1 MDRSAHTALD
11 RSERRAN
18 GLAKSGGKGH
28 REWAL
33 VLAIFIAAAAGSW
46 GYMTAYGL
54 RPGTQEGDSYLEI
67 ASAARWTLGFGFR
80 EPPGSPV
87 YLVYSPA
94 FFYFCVQ
101 RIDFLMEKTDRLPWD
116 QAPPPVLFPF
126 EGDPKFIYDRLYLLY
141 CMGLLWKVTGISWS
155 SLNYLVAIFAGLS
168 AIAGYGLFR
177 LGMGRI
183 LAAAATVFFISSPVF
198 LNVLPRMRD
207 LAKAPFF
214 LAAILVVGI
223 LLAKTPGK
231 RALAALATG
240 AGLLCGI
247 GMGFRTDILILPPA
261 LLAAFLFA
269 PAATR
274 HTLGF
279 RGVLSG
285 LFLVCF
291 LVPAFPVLKMNRETG
306 GGNSPFYLL
315 QGFSHR
321 MMADMDMNRASYG
334 PFCSDDDFLTHASI
348 TQYALHSGMWN
359 PTARR
364 AAQWALVAAAM
375 PILPASPLTSLACV
389 KFLWQQKTDLDFWNE
404 DSAQV
409 TRAMIR
415 DLAAT
420 FPADFATRWLGATLR
435 CVRGIQGRN
444 FAPNTS
450 NPTMDFSFKAH
461 QPFAEHWRK
470 FGLAY
475 AALALSLIVARNF
488 QMGLGMAILLL
499 YFCGYTSLGF
509 QPRHAFHMDCTS
521 YWLAGFLLSQGI
533 RLPGRIISFNHR
545 FPFVRPRPLPGIAW
559 SAIAGRLVLFLTAGA
574 LFLAVPLLT
583 IRLWQDYRVA
593 RVVERYR
600 KADLEP
606 LPIMQTPQQD
616 GTILYSPVSLPDF
629 RRSFFSPEILCE
641 YLALEFQPAN
651 DGSSVRIQYTGSR
664 VELDHRDIPPWHDPS
679 DSSVIRYFFP
689 VYHFS
694 KGFQD
699 RTSAGYGLP
708 DFAGIAVPASVSVK
722 GLYRVRN
729 KDHFPLLMNVW
740 LPKDPRQFKKHY
752 TLSLA
757 P

>member
-1 MDRSAHTALD
+1 MPAHTD
-11 RSERRAN
+11 HERNERREN
-18 GLAKSGGKGH
+18 GLAMPGGRRC
-28 REWAL
+28 REWIL
-33 VLAIFIAAAAGSW
+33 VLAIFVVATAGSW
-46 GYMTAYGL
+46 GYMTASGL
-54 RPGTQEGDSYLEI
+54 RPGTNEGDTYLEI
-67 ASAARWTLGFGFR
+67 ASAARWTLGYGFR
-80 EPPGSPV
+80 EPPGSPI
-87 YLVYSPA
+87 YLIYSPA
-94 FFYFCVQ
+94 FFFFCLQ
-101 RIDFLMEKTDRLPWD
+101 RIDFLMEKADALPRD
-116 QAPPPVLFPF
+116 QAPPPMLFPF

-183 LAAAATVFFISSPVF
+183 LATIATAFFISSPVF

-231 RALAALATG
+231 RALAALAAG
-240 AGLLCGI
+240 AGLLCGA
-247 GMGFRTDILILPPA
+247 GMGFRPDILVLPPA

-269 PAATR
+269 PAAAR

-279 RGVLSG
+279 RGVLVG
-285 LFLVCF
+285 LFLFCF

-321 MMADMDMNRASYG
+321 MMADMDMSRASYG
-334 PFCSDDDFLTHASI
+334 PFCSDDDFLIHAGI

-364 AAQWALVAAAM
+364 ATQWALGAAAL
-375 PILPASPLTSLACV
+375 PLLPASPLTSLAWV
-389 KFLWQQKTDLDFWNE
+389 NFLRQWKTDLDFWNE
-404 DSAQV
+404 DSSRV
-409 TRAMIR
+409 TRSMMR
-415 DLAAT
+415 DLAST

-435 CVRGIQGRN
+435 CIRGIQGRN

-450 NPTMDFSFKAH
+450 NPVMDFSFKAH

-470 FGLAY
+470 YSLGY
-475 AALALSLIVARNF
+475 GALALSLIVARDLR
-488 QMGLGMAILLL
+488 MGLGMAILLL

-509 QPRHAFHMDCTS
+509 QPRHVFHMDCVS
-521 YWLAGFLLSQGI
+521 VWLAGFLLSQGI
-533 RLPGRIISFNHR
+533 RLPGRIVSFHRR
-545 FPFVRPRPLPGIAW
+545 FPFIHPRPLPGIFL
-559 SAIAGRLVLFLTAGA
+559 SEIAGRLLFFATAGI
-574 LFLAVPLLT
+574 LFLAVPILT
-583 IRLWQDYRVA
+583 IRLWQDYRV
-593 RVVERYR
+593 EKIITRYQT
-600 KADLEP
+600 ADLEP
-606 LPIMQTPQQD
+606 LPIIQTPQPD
-616 GTILYSPVSLPDF
+616 GTILYSPASLPDF
-629 RRSFFSPEILCE
+629 RRSLFSPEILCE
-641 YLALEFQPAN
+641 YLVLEFQPAN
-651 DGSSVRIQYTGSR
+651 NGDSLQIQYEGSR
-664 VELDHRDIPPWHDPS
+664 VELDHRDIPPRFEPAVPA
-679 DSSVIRYFFP
+679 VIRYFFP
-689 VYHFS
+689 VYSFS

-699 RTSAGYGLP
+699 RTSAGFGLP

-729 KDHFPLLMNVW
+729 KSHFPLLMNVW
-740 LPKDPRQFKKHY
+740 LPDDIRLFKRHY
-752 TLSLA
+752 ALSLA